1 MRVQICSRCV
11 MDDFSDKTIRFE
23 TDGTCNYCNYALSRM
38 NHVYFPNEE
47 GKKKLDAL
55 IETIKRDGEGKDY
68 DCLMGISGGLD
79 STYLAFLGAQKWG
92 LRILAVHVD
101 DGFDTEIAK
110 SNIEKLCAKCGIKIL
125 YYKPD
130 PNQYF
135 DVTRAFIRAG
145 VPNIAIPQDNVLLAC
160 LNKCA
165 KEHKMKYFLSGANFA
180 LESILQRGNGTVA
193 ADGTHIKAIHK
204 IFGETP
210 LTDLPLI
217 NLFERYIGQKYISR
231 IQTVRPLDL
240 INYNRDRAIKEL
252 NKEVGFDYYGGK
264 HYESIFT
271 KFVQVYYLPK
281 KFGIDKRKS
290 HFSSMIVSGQ
300 MTREEALNQLNE
312 PLYDPI
318 QMGKDLE
325 YLLEKIWMNRN
336 EFNKIMSEKGKDHTD
351 YEVSKWVFFSSLA
364 RAFRHFL
371 SD

>member
-1 MRVQICSRCV
+1 MDYRICSRCV
-11 MDDFSDKTIRFE
+11 MDNLSDKTITFE
-23 TDGTCNYCNYALSRM
+23 LDGTCNYCNYALSRM
-38 NHVYFPNEE
+38 NEVYLPNDE
-47 GKKKLDAL
+47 GKKRLDSM
-55 IETIKRDGEGKDY
+55 IETIKRNGKDKDF
-68 DCLMGISGGLD
+68 DCLMGLSGGLD
-79 STYLAFLGAQKWG
+79 SSYLAYLGAKKWG

-110 SNIEKLCAKCGIKIL
+110 SNIENLCGKCGIKII

-130 PNQYF
+130 PKQYF
-135 DVTRAFIRAG
+135 DVTRAFILAG

-180 LESILQRGNGTVA
+180 LESILQRGGGTVA
-193 ADGTHIKAIHK
+193 ADGKHVTAIHK
-204 IFGETP
+204 NFGQTP

-217 NLFERYIGQKYISR
+217 NIFERFIGQRYISR

-240 INYNRDRAIKEL
+240 IDYNRDRAIQEL
-252 NKEVGFDYYGGK
+252 NKETGFNYYGGK

-300 MTREEALNQLNE
+300 MTREEAMKKLKE
-312 PLYDPI
+312 PLFEETE
-318 QMGKDLE
+318 MEKDIAFILKSIDMRSE
-325 YLLEKIWMNRN
+325 
-336 EFNKIMSEKGKDHTD
+336 EFKKIMSKPGKSHFD
-351 YEVSKWVFFSSLA
+351 YKISSLA
-364 RAFRHFL
+364 YFSKTARKFRKYL